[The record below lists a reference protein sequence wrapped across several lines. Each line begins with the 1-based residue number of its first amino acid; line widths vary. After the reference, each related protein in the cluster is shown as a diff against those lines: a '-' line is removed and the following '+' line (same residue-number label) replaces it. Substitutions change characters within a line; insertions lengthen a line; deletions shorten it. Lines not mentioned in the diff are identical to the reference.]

1 MSTYFVKG
9 RYQTNTGYTYNFD
22 IVFDLRPVTAE
33 NFFKQVRKVL
43 GISKNQRMEIENV
56 VKL

>member
-9 RYQTNTGYTYNFD
+9 SYKTAGVTYNFD

-33 NFFKQVRKVL
+33 NFLKQVRKELDLRKSQTV
-43 GISKNQRMEIENV
+43 KIENV

>member
-9 RYQTNTGYTYNFD
+9 TYQTPEGFIYDFN

-33 NFFKQVRKVL
+33 NFLKQVRKEL
-43 GISKNQRMEIENV
+43 GKSRIKRIDIESV

>member
-9 RYQTNTGYTYNFD
+9 TYTTPAGYKYNFD

-33 NFFKQVRKVL
+33 NFLKQVRKEL
-43 GISKNQRMEIENV
+43 GISKNQRMDIENV

>member
-1 MSTYFVKG
+1 MNTYFVKG
-9 RYQTNTGYTYNFD
+9 VYQTLAGYTDEFD

-33 NFFKQVRKVL
+33 NFLKQVRKELRIRNIQKVV
-43 GISKNQRMEIENV
+43 IENI

>member
-9 RYQTNTGYTYNFD
+9 IYMSYDGYKYNFD

-33 NFFKQVRKVL
+33 NFLKQVRKEL
-43 GISKNQRMEIENV
+43 GIKNQRIDIENV

>member
-9 RYQTNTGYTYNFD
+9 TYQTPAGYTYKFD

-33 NFFKQVRKVL
+33 NFVKQVHKEL
-43 GISKNQRMEIENV
+43 GISKTQRMDIENV

>member
-9 RYQTNTGYTYNFD
+9 TYQTRAGYTYDFD
-22 IVFDLRPVTAE
+22 IVFDLCPVTAE
-33 NFFKQVRKVL
+33 NFLKRVRKEL
-43 GISKNQRMEIENV
+43 GISTTQRMEIENI

>member
-9 RYQTNTGYTYNFD
+9 KYTTHGGYTYPFD

-33 NFFKQVRKVL
+33 NFLKQVRKEL
-43 GISKNQRMEIENV
+43 DISRHQRMDIENV

>member
-9 RYQTNTGYTYNFD
+9 TYQTNSGYTSDFD

-33 NFFKQVRKVL
+33 NFLKQVRKEL
-43 GISKNQRMEIENV
+43 GISSVRSIYIENV

>member
-9 RYQTNTGYTYNFD
+9 TYQTHAGYTYDFD
-22 IVFDLRPVTAE
+22 IVFDLCPVTAD
-33 NFFKQVRKVL
+33 NFLKRVRTEL
-43 GISKNQRMEIENV
+43 NISKTQKMEIENI